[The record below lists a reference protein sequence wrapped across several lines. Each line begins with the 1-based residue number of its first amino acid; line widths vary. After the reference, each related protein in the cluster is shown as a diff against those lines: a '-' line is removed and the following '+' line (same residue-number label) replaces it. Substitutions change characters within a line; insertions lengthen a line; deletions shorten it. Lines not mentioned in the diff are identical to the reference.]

1 MYRAGVGLLIL
12 NSNNEPFI
20 WKRIYNSSYFQ
31 MPQGG
36 IDEAVDFKKDVYQKV
51 MDSFAKYTDK

>member
-1 MYRAGVGLLIL
+1 
-12 NSNNEPFI
+12 
-20 WKRIYNSSYFQ
+20 